1 MIPINENNIDYNIKI
16 SLYYI
21 NDIKFVGTVNGNLT
35 AIEGTGDYDSEGNH
49 VIYIHFKLNGYTFFV
64 ISKTNSYKVKMIIN
78 EEQNRYYTLTEQE
91 KNFIIYERK
100 QIPIQDYCRLLNLEE
115 ENFDEFDYT
124 IEECISEYFELHIEE
139 IDFMDVIYDRLM

>member
-1 MIPINENNIDYNIKI
+1 MIPINENNIKI

-35 AIEGTGDYDSEGNH
+35 PIEGTGDYDSEENP
-49 VIYIHFKLNGYTFFV
+49 VIHIHFKLNGYEFIV
-64 ISKTNSYKVKMIIN
+64 ISNGNNGYEVEMLIN
-78 EEQNRYYTLTEQE
+78 EEQCRYYTLTEQE

-100 QIPIQDYCRLLNLEE
+100 EIPIQDYCRLLNLEE
-115 ENFDEFDYT
+115 ENFDEFDIT
-124 IEECISEYFELHIEE
+124 REECISESFELHIEE